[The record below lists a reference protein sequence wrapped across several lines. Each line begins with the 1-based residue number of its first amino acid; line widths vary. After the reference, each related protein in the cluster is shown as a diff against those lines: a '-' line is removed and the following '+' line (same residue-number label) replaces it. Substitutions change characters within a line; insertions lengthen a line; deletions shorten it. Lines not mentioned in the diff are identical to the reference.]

1 MRSAGGGGGMGG
13 GPAACGLRIFYV
25 ETSVDFY
32 REGWRRGG
40 TTVAPKTAC
49 QTEVGQTW
57 PLAKRVA
64 TWPTVAI
71 LVATTTALA
80 SRSGPR
86 PVARR
91 LLPRRRERGGTKE
104 VGHGQPQRDRALA
117 SVATKVR
124 ERLS

>member
-1 MRSAGGGGGMGG
+1 MGG
-13 GPAACGLRIFYV
+13 GSAACGLRFFYI

-64 TWPTVAI
+64 TWPPLAI
-71 LVATTTALA
+71 LVRTTTPLA
-80 SRSGPR
+80 SCGGPR
-86 PVARR
+86 LVARG
-91 LLPRRRERGGTKE
+91 LLPRRRRGRPKR
-104 VGHGQPQRDRALA
+104 HPP
-117 SVATKVR
+117 ATADQS
-124 ERLS
+124 LTTA